1 MRRRAGESILIGE
14 DIEIQI
20 INIGES
26 RVKIGIIAPKSVP
39 VSMKEV
45 RLVGQ
50 ENLAAAQLQSVVALR
65 RMLDRLIEGP
75 GGRRKMNRWRQIAV
89 LGVWAWGA
97 FAGETPQ
104 EAARKAMEVSIG
116 RQRQAVAAMQM
127 SIEKQRAG
135 LAMAPPEAGGVAR
148 GRIGRPSA
156 ILYAI
161 VARGERG
168 MRSITRN

>member
-1 MRRRAGESILIGE
+1 MRRRAGEAILIGE

-65 RMLDRLIEGP
+65 RMLDRLIEG
-75 GGRRKMNRWRQIAV
+75 Q
-89 LGVWAWGA
+89 
-97 FAGETPQ
+97 AGD
-104 EAARKAMEVSIG
+104 
-116 RQRQAVAAMQM
+116 
-127 SIEKQRAG
+127 EK
-135 LAMAPPEAGGVAR
+135 
-148 GRIGRPSA
+148 
-156 ILYAI
+156 
-161 VARGERG
+161 
-168 MRSITRN
+168 